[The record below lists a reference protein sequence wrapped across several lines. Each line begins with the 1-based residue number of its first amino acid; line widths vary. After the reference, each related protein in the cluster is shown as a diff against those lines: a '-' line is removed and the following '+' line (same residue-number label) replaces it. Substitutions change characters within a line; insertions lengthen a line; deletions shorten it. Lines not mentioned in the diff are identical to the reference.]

1 MMMAVDLKN
10 MTEKQLEKLAANVA
24 KEMELRASKQKDA
37 AIKAA
42 QRAAKEHGYELTD
55 LVGEA
60 PKKRGRGKAAQ
71 KPKLPPKYRNP
82 DDPSQTWSGRGRQ
95 PDWYK
100 AAIQSGASPQ
110 SLEI

>member
-1 MMMAVDLKN
+1 MAVDLKG
-10 MTEKQLEKLAANVA
+10 MSPKQLEKLASDVA
-24 KEMELRASKQKDA
+24 KEIEARASKQKDA

-42 QRAAKEHGYELTD
+42 QKAAKTHGFELSE
-55 LVGEA
+55 LLGEA
-60 PKKRGRGKAAQ
+60 PAKRTRRKSAPKA
-71 KPKLPPKYRNP
+71 KLPPKYKNP
-82 DDPSQTWSGRGRQ
+82 ADPSQTWSGRGRQ